1 MKYALITGASSGMGR
16 EYARQLAAIGY
27 GIVVVSNDV
36 YGNVRVA
43 DELTQRYG
51 VRAVPMYADL

>member
-16 EYARQLAAIGY
+16 EYARQLAAMGY
-27 GIVVVSNDV
+27 GSVVVSNDEE
-36 YGNVRVA
+36 GNNRVA
-43 DELTQRYG
+43 NELTQRYG